1 MAIRFRQLWSLAVGT
16 LMSLAMIAG
25 MIAGA
30 AQSARSAESLAGT
43 ASKQGWML
51 SDPLNDRL
59 PKWLHF
65 GGEYRARVEGFTSG
79 GFKPNND
86 DAYFLSRLR
95 LSLTVQPESWLK
107 FSFQG
112 QDAHV
117 FWKNQNPPAP
127 PFQDAMDLRVG
138 YMELG
143 DLEKMRAGVRVGRQE
158 MVFGDERLIGTANWL
173 NTPRIFYGGVVPD

>member
-1 MAIRFRQLWSLAVGT
+1 
-16 LMSLAMIAG
+16 
-25 MIAGA
+25 
-30 AQSARSAESLAGT
+30 
-43 ASKQGWML
+43 ML

-127 PFQDAMDLRVG
+127 PFQDAMVCAWG
-138 YMELG
+138 
-143 DLEKMRAGVRVGRQE
+143 
-158 MVFGDERLIGTANWL
+158 IWNWATSKRCAL
-173 NTPRIFYGGVVPD
+173 AYAWVARRWYLATSG